1 MTAALLSPVLAS
13 ASFRRFRPLVLLAL
27 LLAALAVVVPA
38 ALRAAELEKAQDIKY
53 TRAPSAP
60 RGQPGDT
67 AEAQWAYVDGKNN
80 GCVSCHTASDHKSM
94 HASPAVILAC
104 TDCHGG
110 NEKIVA
116 DKGWAKNGVDYAGA
130 LREAHVL
137 PKFPVAWEWPRS
149 ANPKRSYALIA
160 REAPEF
166 VRFINPSDYRV
177 AREACGAC
185 HMEIIEASE
194 RSIMTTGAM
203 LWGGAAY
210 NNGIVPFKNYIFGES
225 YNRAGEPAVLKS
237 PSSRLGEDGKPMFGT
252 VTDAEKA
259 RGALPILYPMP
270 TWNTIPPGDIFRVF
284 EDGGRTINPQFP
296 EIGLPNI
303 GGIIQRLE
311 EPGRP
316 DLKQSNRGPATGL
329 RVAIPVLNIYKT
341 RLNDP
346 FLWQMGTND
355 QPGDYR
361 TSGCASCHVIYAND
375 REPRHSLGYGK
386 CGRDGQTVTAD
397 PTINSLRE
405 GGHRSGSYGTYV
417 AGKEE
422 HHVLLPGTVLT
433 GKKHDSSGKG
443 EHHDGRYLGGDPSDP
458 VESKTMDA
466 DCRKAITPANQL
478 EVFAPAGGAAPHGT
492 MPSHAMSAGE
502 AHATAGLDDHGKPV
516 KPKDHADASHAAAAP
531 AADKHAEDKH
541 ADDKHAGDKHAA
553 KGGHGAKDSGAHDG
567 PVTMQD
573 RERGHPL
580 VHAFTR
586 AIPTAQC
593 MNCHMHQPN
602 IFLNTYLGYIM
613 WDYESDAA
621 LMWGGPENR
630 TPKPPGMSEEDY
642 KKVFKK
648 QFYPTSSEA
657 REALDRNP
665 EAASTHGLWRDVEFL
680 RNVYDLNASA
690 EATQFADYHGHG
702 WNFRAILKRDRRGNL
717 LDAEGDMAT
726 YGTDTAHIVD
736 PNDPEKFRKAG
747 EGKFVDAGPNP
758 GKSVHMMDIHAQLGM
773 QCADCHFA
781 QDNHGNGLIYT
792 EVANAIEIGC
802 KDCHGT
808 PDAYPTLMTS
818 NLAAPPEGNNLSLI
832 RNMDGQRRFEWF
844 REPKT
849 GRRVLVQ
856 RSIIDPDK
864 SWRISL
870 VKDSVDARYQ
880 GMSDDLGKPIFNPKA
895 ARSKLM
901 AKVASED
908 GVYKFGT
915 AIPKAER
922 AHDDDDMACFT
933 CHLAWTTS
941 CAGCHLPIEANWK
954 SAVHKY
960 EEDYTRNYASYN
972 PQVAR
977 DDMFQLGKHQ
987 TTKVSGSDP
996 TKAIT
1001 APIRSTSALILSS
1014 TNINRERIY
1023 IQQPPIS
1030 SIGYSSQAF
1039 APHFPH
1045 TVRLGETKQCT
1056 DCHLSATDDNNAI
1069 MSQLL
1074 LLGTNYVNF
1083 VGLNAMVGLEGGFE
1097 AVRVT
1102 EWDEPQAVIGSYLH
1116 RYAYPDFY
1124 KQHVERNNRELKN
1137 WTRGKIAD
1145 SKLSGESTG
1154 RELFEN
1160 VVEGTGDAVRC
1171 LQMRGEYMFVAEGTG
1186 GFRAYDIAS
1195 IGNKGIS
1202 ERIIKSPFSSLGHDT
1217 HVKTSNATCMA
1228 LPTNQNIA
1236 PTRNTPELRAANQ
1249 EQPFSPIYS
1258 YAFVTDA
1265 SEGLIAVNVDTL
1277 ADGEFRNNFFRRAVT
1292 FNPDGVLNG
1301 ARHITLAG
1309 DYAYITTPTALVT
1322 VHLTKPWSVQAPCE
1336 VSHKEG
1342 GETCLDPQ
1350 VTSVVPLNDGR
1361 ASTIQFRYLWVT
1373 TANGLELFDVTELA
1387 QPRNLPQATVPLA
1400 DARKI
1405 YIARTYAYVAAK
1417 AEGLVIVDVTAPE
1430 RPSIY
1435 MKYTADGQINDA
1447 EDVIVGST
1455 NASPFAYV
1463 ADGRN
1468 GMKVIQLASFANQ
1481 PNLYG
1486 FAVEPKPELIAWT
1499 KTPTPALAM
1508 SKGLDRDRGV
1518 DETGGQMSVFGRLG
1532 SRPFNRPEMETL
1544 FLNSRRMTY
1553 KVSNTVDMGLYVG
1566 PKTPPMLAKRD
1577 TRGDPAP
1584 KLK

>member
-1 MTAALLSPVLAS
+1 MIATIPAPGTDQLPARRTRLVALV
-13 ASFRRFRPLVLLAL
+13 AL
-27 LLAALAVVVPA
+27 FLAALAFLAPV
-38 ALRAAELEKAQDIKY
+38 ALRAAGGEKAQDIKHV
-53 TRAPSAP
+53 RAPSAP
-60 RGQPGDT
+60 RGQPGET
-67 AEAQWAYVDGKNN
+67 PEAQWAYVDAKNA
-80 GCVSCHTASDHKSM
+80 GCASCHTATDHKTM
-94 HASPAVILAC
+94 HASPAVVLAC

-110 NEKIVA
+110 NEKVVA
-116 DKGWAKNGVDYAGA
+116 DKSWAHDSIDYLGA

-137 PKFPVAWEWPRS
+137 PKYPVAWGWPSS
-149 ANPKRSYALIA
+149 ANPKRSYALLHK
-160 REAPEF
+160 EAPEF
-166 VRFINPSDYRV
+166 IRFVNPSDYRI

-225 YNRAGEPAVLKS
+225 FNRDGKPAVLRS
-237 PSSRLGEDGKPMFGT
+237 PSSRIGEDGKPMFGT

-259 RGALPILYPMP
+259 RGALPILYPLP
-270 TWNTIPPGDIFRVF
+270 TWHTIPPGDIFRVF
-284 EDGGRTINPQFP
+284 EDGGRNVNPQFP

-329 RVAIPVLNIYKT
+329 RVAIPVLNIHKT

-386 CGRDGQTVTAD
+386 CGRDGQTITAD
-397 PTINSLRE
+397 PTINSLRQ
-405 GGHRSGSYGTYV
+405 GGHRKGSFGTYDSSKV
-417 AGKEE
+417 E
-422 HHVLLPGTVLT
+422 HHVLLDGTVLT
-433 GKKHDSSGKG
+433 GKKHG
-443 EHHDGRYLGGDPSDP
+443 EGEGHGDGRYLGGDASDP
-458 VESKTMDA
+458 ANSPTMDA
-466 DCRKAITPANQL
+466 DCRKAIAAATQL
-478 EVFAPAGGAAPHGT
+478 EVFGSASGVAAPHGT
-492 MPSHAMSAGE
+492 MPAHAMSAGE
-502 AHATAGLDDHGKPV
+502 AHAKAGLDEHGKAPAAHGDDHGK
-516 KPKDHADASHAAAAP
+516 AAA
-531 AADKHAEDKH
+531 
-541 ADDKHAGDKHAA
+541 
-553 KGGHGAKDSGAHDG
+553 GGHGDG
-567 PVTMQD
+567 HGGPPTMQE

-613 WDYESDAA
+613 WDYESDAS
-621 LMWGGPENR
+621 LMWSGPENR
-630 TPKPPGMSEEDY
+630 APKPPEMSDADY
-642 KKVFKK
+642 KRVFKT
-648 QFYPTSSEA
+648 QFYPTASEA

-665 EAASTHGLWRDVEFL
+665 EAAVTHGLWRDVEFL

-717 LDAEGDMAT
+717 LDAEGDMTT
-726 YGTDTAHIVD
+726 YGTDTAHIID
-736 PNDPEKFRKAG
+736 PNDPEKFRKAS

-781 QDNHGNGLIYT
+781 QDSHGNGLIYT

-818 NLAAPPEGNNLSLI
+818 NLAAPPEGNNLALI

-849 GRRVLVQ
+849 GRRVLIQ

-864 SWRISL
+864 SWRVSL
-870 VKDSVDARYQ
+870 VKDSVDARYA
-880 GMSDDLGKPIFNPKA
+880 GMNDDLGKAVFNPKA
-895 ARSKLM
+895 ARAKLM
-901 AKVASED
+901 AKSASED
-908 GVYKFGT
+908 GVYRFGT
-915 AIPKAER
+915 AVSKADR
-922 AHDDDDMACFT
+922 AHKDDDMACFT

-954 SAVHKY
+954 SSVHKY
-960 EEDYTRNYASYN
+960 EEDSTRNYASYN

-977 DDMFQLGKHQ
+977 DDMFQIGKHQ
-987 TTKVSGSDP
+987 TTKASGSDP
-996 TKAIT
+996 AKAIT

-1023 IQQPPIS
+1023 VQQPPIS

-1045 TVRLGETKQCT
+1045 TVRLNETKQCT
-1056 DCHLSATDDNNAI
+1056 DCHISANDDNNAI

-1083 VGLNAMVGLEGGFE
+1083 VGLHAFVGLEGGFE

-1124 KQHVERNNRELKN
+1124 KMHVEQNKRELKN

-1154 RELFEN
+1154 REAFLN
-1160 VVEGTGDAVRC
+1160 TVEGTSDAVRC
-1171 LQMRGEYMFVAEGTG
+1171 LQMRGEYMFVAEGKG

-1195 IGNKGIS
+1195 VGNKGFS
-1202 ERIIKSPFSSLGHDT
+1202 ERIVNSPFASMGHDT
-1217 HVKTSNATCMA
+1217 RVKTTNATCMA
-1228 LPTNQNIA
+1228 LPTNQAIA

-1277 ADGEFRNNFFRRAVT
+1277 ADGEFRNNFFRRAFT
-1292 FNPDGVLNG
+1292 FNPDGVLTG
-1301 ARHITLAG
+1301 AKHITLAG
-1309 DYAYITTPTALVT
+1309 DYAYVVTPTSLVT
-1322 VHLTKPWSVQAPCE
+1322 VHLTKPWSAQAPCE
-1336 VSHKEG
+1336 VSDKKD
-1342 GETCLDPQ
+1342 GETCLDPK
-1350 VTSVVPLNDGR
+1350 VTSVVPISDGR
-1361 ASTIQFRYLWVT
+1361 ASAIQFRYLWVT

-1387 QPRNLPQATVPLA
+1387 SPRNLPQATVPLA
-1400 DARKI
+1400 DARRI
-1405 YIARTYAYVAAK
+1405 YLARTYAYVAAK
-1417 AEGLVIVDVTAPE
+1417 ADGLVIVDVTAPE
-1430 RPSIY
+1430 RPAIY
-1435 MKYTADGQINDA
+1435 MKYTADGQLNDA

-1468 GMKVIQLASFANQ
+1468 GFKLIQLASFENQ

-1486 FAVEPKPELIAWT
+1486 FAPEPRPELIAWVR
-1499 KTPTPALAM
+1499 TPSPALAM

-1518 DETGGQMSVFGRLG
+1518 DETGGQMAVFGRLG
-1532 SRPFNRPEMETL
+1532 SRPFTRPEMEQL
-1544 FLNSRRMTY
+1544 FLNDRRVPY
-1553 KVSNTVDMGLYVG
+1553 KVSNTVDMALWVG
-1566 PKTPPMLAKRD
+1566 PKTPPMLAK
-1577 TRGDPAP
+1577 GEGGAEGGA
-1584 KLK
+1584 K